1 VAVRYCDFELAGARV
16 VVQGFGSVGLHA
28 ARFLAERGAVL
39 VAASDSRGAI
49 RREAG
54 LDVEALVAL
63 KQAGRSVA
71 EHAEGES
78 IERDALVDVEC
89 EIWVP
94 AARPDVIRADNVD
107 RLRTKLVVS
116 GANIP
121 MTDDAE
127 KTLHE
132 RGVLCVPDFIANA
145 GGVICA
151 AMEYHGSTETAAFEA
166 IDERIRANTEQ
177 VLEESKQR
185 NILPRQAAV
194 ELSQRRVERAMGY
207 RRWSIF

>member
-1 VAVRYCDFELAGARV
+1 
-16 VVQGFGSVGLHA
+16 
-28 ARFLAERGAVL
+28 
-39 VAASDSRGAI
+39 
-49 RREAG
+49 
-54 LDVEALVAL
+54 
-63 KQAGRSVA
+63 VA

-78 IERDALVDVEC
+78 IERDALVDVES
-89 EIWVP
+89 EIWIP
-94 AARPDVIRADNVD
+94 AARPDVIRSDNVG
-107 RLRTKLVVS
+107 RLHTKLVVS

-127 KTLHE
+127 KALHE

-151 AMEYHGSTETAAFEA
+151 AMEYHGSTEGAAFEA

-177 VLEESKQR
+177 VLEESQR
-185 NILPRQAAV
+185 RSILPRQAAV
-194 ELSQRRVERAMGY
+194 ELSQRRVERSMGY